1 MPYSDPDNKST
12 ALGWLQEI
20 RPSTVLD
27 VGPGAGAYAH
37 LVRAVGSVNRLNAVE
52 AWEPYVAEFGLK
64 NLYDNVYVE
73 DVRSRTDFSYD
84 VVIFGDVLEHMT
96 KDEALEVFERARSQC
111 KWIIFSI
118 PIIHLP
124 QGAYA
129 GNPFE
134 VHVHDN
140 WTHEE
145 IVEWFPGIERFE
157 TFRVTGMYLTK
168 C

>member
-1 MPYSDPDNKST
+1 MPYSDPDNK
-12 ALGWLQEI
+12 AVAAEWLTEI
-20 RPSTVLD
+20 QPVTVLD
-27 VGPGAGAYAH
+27 VGPGAGAYGQIA
-37 LVRAVGSVNRLNAVE
+37 RTISSVGRVDAVE
-52 AWEPYVAEFGLK
+52 AWEPYLAEFGLR
-64 NLYDNVYVE
+64 NLYDNVFVE
-73 DVRSRTDFSYD
+73 DVRDRQDFTYD

-96 KDEALEVFERARSQC
+96 KEDALRIYELARIQA
-111 KWIIFSI
+111 KWILFSI

-134 VHVHDN
+134 IHVHDN

-145 IVEWFPGIERFE
+145 ILDWFPNVERFE
-157 TFRVTGMYLTK
+157 TFRVTGIYLTK

>member
-1 MPYSDPDNKST
+1 MPYSDPDNK
-12 ALGWLQEI
+12 AVAAEWLSEI
-20 RPSTVLD
+20 QPVTVLD
-27 VGPGAGAYAH
+27 VGPGAGAYGQIA
-37 LVRAVGSVNRLNAVE
+37 RTISSVGRVDAVE
-52 AWEPYVAEFGLK
+52 AWEPYLAEFGLR
-64 NLYDNVYVE
+64 NLYDNVFVE
-73 DVRSRTDFSYD
+73 DVRDRQDFTYD

-96 KDEALEVFERARSQC
+96 KEDALRIYELARIQA
-111 KWIIFSI
+111 KWILFSI

-134 VHVHDN
+134 IHVHDN

-145 IVEWFPGIERFE
+145 ILDWFPNVERFE
-157 TFRVTGMYLTK
+157 TFRVTGIYLTK